1 MIGLV
6 NSPLNLPDRRMKFSV
21 GIQIT
26 EDSTVL
32 RQILFKFI
40 IPVNSSGSK
49 VVL

>member
-6 NSPLNLPDRRMKFSV
+6 NSPLNLPDRQMKFSV

-26 EDSTVL
+26 EDSTV
-32 RQILFKFI
+32 RQILFQFI